1 MLRQCLQVL
10 THQRYNARR
19 WELIIVENACT
30 DDTSVVVAEIEGHLA
45 YTFVREPRIGQARAR
60 NAGVRAAKAPILAF
74 TDDDCYVS
82 TDYVERML
90 DAFRCP
96 TIGYVGGQVQL
107 HDHTDAPE
115 TIQTRPYPLEFGPG
129 LIMYPGDIHGAN
141 MACRRAV
148 WERIGGFD
156 ERLGPGTR
164 FVCDDVDFLCRASL
178 AGYDGLYDPLPLVR
192 HHHGRKPG
200 RDVDRLHTAYARG
213 RGAYYMKGCLH
224 SEARREFAAHWYW
237 HLRTQAK
244 RRRFGELAQELV
256 AAAEFAVRY
265 PW

>member
-1 MLRQCLQVL
+1 MTPDLSLIICTHNRASMRRQCLQVL

-96 TIGYVGGQVQL
+96 TIGYVGGQV
-107 HDHTDAPE
+107 
-115 TIQTRPYPLEFGPG
+115 
-129 LIMYPGDIHGAN
+129 
-141 MACRRAV
+141 
-148 WERIGGFD
+148 
-156 ERLGPGTR
+156 
-164 FVCDDVDFLCRASL
+164 
-178 AGYDGLYDPLPLVR
+178 
-192 HHHGRKPG
+192 
-200 RDVDRLHTAYARG
+200 
-213 RGAYYMKGCLH
+213 
-224 SEARREFAAHWYW
+224 
-237 HLRTQAK
+237 
-244 RRRFGELAQELV
+244 
-256 AAAEFAVRY
+256 
-265 PW
+265 